1 MNLKNKKLNELYNKL
16 LLICIF
22 LGALNAFNGDIVWTF
37 VIFFIIAI
45 RMISCN
51 GKMYFDNGFKILSLF
66 SLSYI
71 LINTGMNSNGLQ
83 SMLRYGVVPPLAYF
97 IGLNMVDKD
106 FILYKFK
113 SIILTI
119 SFGFFTHGA
128 LNMSKY
134 NGTVIYQNI
143 VERDVPDFWTNITI
157 NATLQNIFYTMI
169 VSLLFYA
176 IFIERNRLLKIVIMG
191 CIMFSIVASIKTAT
205 RTSIYILGIV
215 FIASIILTMY
225 LKRNKQ
231 LKLIN
236 FIFLLS
242 TVAIVAYFGYENN
255 FLGIKSYYENSQ
267 LYIRM
272 GSKQN
277 NLRTDTQIYILK
289 NLLTYPLGG
298 NKLIL
303 PNNMAYAH
311 NLWLDVVF
319 KVGIIPFILLITYSV
334 KTSLTVLEIVKSKKI
349 SEEIKY
355 IIFAVFI
362 ASNLNFATE
371 PILDGAFQFFSYFCM
386 INGATKRLRNQ
397 I

>member
-1 MNLKNKKLNELYNKL
+1 
-16 LLICIF
+16 
-22 LGALNAFNGDIVWTF
+22 
-37 VIFFIIAI
+37 
-45 RMISCN
+45 
-51 GKMYFDNGFKILSLF
+51 MYI
-66 SLSYI
+66 
-71 LINTGMNSNGLQ
+71 
-83 SMLRYGVVPPLAYF
+83 
-97 IGLNMVDKD
+97 
-106 FILYKFK
+106 
-113 SIILTI
+113 
-119 SFGFFTHGA
+119 
-128 LNMSKY
+128 
-134 NGTVIYQNI
+134 
-143 VERDVPDFWTNITI
+143 
-157 NATLQNIFYTMI
+157 
-169 VSLLFYA
+169 
-176 IFIERNRLLKIVIMG
+176 
-191 CIMFSIVASIKTAT
+191 
-205 RTSIYILGIV
+205 
-215 FIASIILTMY
+215 
-225 LKRNKQ
+225 KRNKQ

-236 FIFLLS
+236 FIFLIS
-242 TVAIVAYFGYENN
+242 TVAIVAYFCYDNN